1 MYVALHGRN
10 IPGAPTLTEAKV
22 RAALQRLPPSMTY
35 LRIVGRPDSIL
46 IAASDT
52 TTEENVRRAV
62 SGALDCRCVAI
73 STSLAS
79 RIVDGAVATLRA
91 LGAPITPPYRITTEG
106 TEWEWC
112 LVLASDALPAGLPD
126 STWLFERTT
135 VAVAVAPLE
144 HRALLV
150 RKRRVNANGTR
161 ITLGSR
167 LLDPWQE
174 VLDANRVTV
183 SCLTSRTLNRVE
195 EAVGAAAH
203 FERVSAL

>member
-1 MYVALHGRN
+1 MYVAVHGRN

-22 RAALQRLPPSMTY
+22 RAVLQRLPASIIY
-35 LRIVGRPDSIL
+35 LRIVIRPDSIL

-52 TTEENVRRAV
+52 TTEDDVRGAIG
-62 SGALDCRCVAI
+62 GALACRCDAI
-73 STSLAS
+73 STTLAS

-91 LGAPITPPYRITTEG
+91 LGAPIAPPYRITTEG

-126 STWLFERTT
+126 GAWLFTSKT
-135 VAVAVAPLE
+135 VVVAVAPLE

-150 RKRRVNANGTR
+150 RKRRANAKGTR
-161 ITLGSR
+161 TLGSR
-167 LLDPWQE
+167 LLDPWQA

-183 SCLTSRTLNRVE
+183 SCLTSRTLNRVR
-195 EAVGAAAH
+195 EAVEAAAG
-203 FERVSAL
+203 R